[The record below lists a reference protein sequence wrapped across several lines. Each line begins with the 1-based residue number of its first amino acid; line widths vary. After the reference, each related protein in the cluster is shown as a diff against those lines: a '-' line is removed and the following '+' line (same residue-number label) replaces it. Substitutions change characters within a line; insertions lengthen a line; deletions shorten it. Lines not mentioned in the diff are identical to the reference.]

1 MIGRRIQWASE
12 LFVVFNISEAR
23 IDKCGNAFVS
33 TGATAPINMLAGSNN
48 GTALV
53 N

>member
-12 LFVVFNISEAR
+12 FVVFNISEAR

-33 TGATAPINMLAGSNN
+33 IGATAPINMLAGSNN